1 MRKNW
6 FGITA
11 MLSVIIL
18 LMLPVAWSS
27 AAGQDQGFI
36 EKGRRL
42 FLKHCAPCH
51 GAEAT
56 GHGPVATQLKK
67 QPADLT
73 VVQKRGEK
81 FPIYKVMTFIDGER
95 VVPAHG
101 TREMPI
107 WGRVFRRRE
116 GEALARSDIYALAK
130 YIESIQKFKQ

>member
-1 MRKNW
+1 MQRHW
-6 FGITA
+6 LSIGA
-11 MLSVIIL
+11 MLSVITL
-18 LMLPVAWSS
+18 LMLPVVGGS

-42 FLKHCAPCH
+42 FFKHCAPCH

-56 GHGPVATQLKK
+56 GHGPVAPQLKK